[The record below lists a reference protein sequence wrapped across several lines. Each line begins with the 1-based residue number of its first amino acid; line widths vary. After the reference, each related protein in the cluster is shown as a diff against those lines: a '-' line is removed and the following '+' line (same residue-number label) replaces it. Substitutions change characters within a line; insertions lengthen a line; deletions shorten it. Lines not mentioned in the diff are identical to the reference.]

1 MANEITRVNDFELK
15 NLVPAKVEA
24 PGLDELVAHTDEM
37 LKKYREFPIVDDTYD
52 QAKQARKELRNTV
65 ESIAKTRKETEKVLI
80 ADWTIIKDKITSIEK
95 SGKQADKLMTEQ
107 MQVIEES
114 RKDKRRQV
122 IENEV
127 NKIATENNVDT
138 SRIVFNPKWVN
149 VTYSHKDMVSEIE
162 SQLIQ
167 IRKDDELRAL
177 QINQIEIAAQSLE
190 VDPDPYVSM
199 LGLRDLED
207 IKGQIQR
214 DHDIKQARLAEARRI
229 QEEAI
234 AKQKEREQNATKVGE
249 KLIDEDGE
257 IFEPLPPKTVKTL
270 YIITAKTDK
279 ERDYIE
285 KVLAANQV
293 PYQTK
298 KD

>member
-127 NKIATENNVDT
+127 NKIATENGVNI

-162 SQLIQ
+162 AQLVQ

-177 QINQIEIAAQSLE
+177 QINQIEIAAQSLQI
-190 VDPDPYVSM
+190 DPDPYVSM

-214 DHDIKQARLAEARRI
+214 DHDIKQARIAEAQRV

-234 AKQKEREQNATKVGE
+234 AKQKEREQNATKIGD

-257 IFEPLPPKTVKTL
+257 IFEPLPPKTVTTL

>member
-127 NKIATENNVDT
+127 NKIATENGVNI

-162 SQLIQ
+162 VQLVQ

-177 QINQIEIAAQSLE
+177 QINQIEIAAQSLQ

-199 LGLRDLED
+199 LGLRVLED

-214 DHDIKQARLAEARRI
+214 DHDIKQARIAEAQRV

-234 AKQKEREQNATKVGE
+234 AKQKEREQNATKIGD

-257 IFEPLPPKTVKTL
+257 IFEPLPPKTVTTL

-285 KVLAANQV
+285 KVLVTNQV
-293 PYQTK
+293 PYKTK

>member
-127 NKIATENNVDT
+127 NKIAAENGVNI

-162 SQLIQ
+162 AQLVQ

-177 QINQIEIAAQSLE
+177 QINQIEIAAQSLQ

-214 DHDIKQARLAEARRI
+214 DHDIKQVRIAEARRV

-234 AKQKEREQNATKVGE
+234 AKQKEREQNATKIGD

-257 IFEPLPPKTVKTL
+257 IFEPLPPKTVTTL

-293 PYQTK
+293 PYKTK

>member
-80 ADWTIIKDKITSIEK
+80 AYWTIIKDKITSIEK

-127 NKIATENNVDT
+127 NKIATENGVNI

-162 SQLIQ
+162 AQLVQ

-177 QINQIEIAAQSLE
+177 QINQIEIAAQSLQ

-214 DHDIKQARLAEARRI
+214 DHDIKQARIAEAQRV

-234 AKQKEREQNATKVGE
+234 AKQKEREQNATKIGD

-257 IFEPLPPKTVKTL
+257 IFEPLPPKTVTTL

-293 PYQTK
+293 PYKTK

>member
-80 ADWTIIKDKITSIEK
+80 ADWAVIKDKITSIEK

-127 NKIATENNVDT
+127 NKIATENAVEM
-138 SRIVFNPKWVN
+138 SRIIFNPKWVN

-162 SQLIQ
+162 AQLVQ
-167 IRKDDELRAL
+167 IRKDNELRAL
-177 QINQIEIAAQSLE
+177 QINQIEITAQSLQ
-190 VDPDPYVSM
+190 VDPDPYISM

-214 DHDIKQARLAEARRI
+214 DYEIKKARLDEARRI

-234 AKQKEREQNATKVGE
+234 AKRKEREQNATKIGN
-249 KLIDEDGE
+249 KLVDEDGE
-257 IFEPLPPKTVKTL
+257 IVEPLPPKTVTTL
-270 YIITAKTDK
+270 YIIMAKTDT
-279 ERDYIE
+279 ERNYIE

>member
-127 NKIATENNVDT
+127 NKIATENGVNI

-162 SQLIQ
+162 AQLVQ

-177 QINQIEIAAQSLE
+177 QINQIEIAAQSLQ

-214 DHDIKQARLAEARRI
+214 DHDIKQARIAEAQRV

-234 AKQKEREQNATKVGE
+234 AQQKEREQNATKIGD

-257 IFEPLPPKTVKTL
+257 IFEPLPPKTVTTL

-293 PYQTK
+293 PYKTK

>member
-127 NKIATENNVDT
+127 NKIATENGVNI

-162 SQLIQ
+162 AQLVQ

-177 QINQIEIAAQSLE
+177 QINQIEIAAQSLQ

-199 LGLRDLED
+199 LGLRVLED

-214 DHDIKQARLAEARRI
+214 DHDIKQARIAEAQRV

-234 AKQKEREQNATKVGE
+234 AKQKEREQNATKIGD

-257 IFEPLPPKTVKTL
+257 IFEPLPPKTVTTL

-285 KVLAANQV
+285 KVLVANQV
-293 PYQTK
+293 PYTTK

>member
-127 NKIATENNVDT
+127 NKIATENGVNI
-138 SRIVFNPKWVN
+138 SRIVFNSKWVN

-162 SQLIQ
+162 AQLVQ

-177 QINQIEIAAQSLE
+177 QINQIEIAAQSLQ

-214 DHDIKQARLAEARRI
+214 DHDIKQARIAEAQRV

-234 AKQKEREQNATKVGE
+234 AKQKEREQNATKIGD

-257 IFEPLPPKTVKTL
+257 IVEPLPPKTVTTL

-293 PYQTK
+293 PYKTK

>member
-127 NKIATENNVDT
+127 NKISTENGVNI
-138 SRIVFNPKWVN
+138 SRIVFNSKWVN

-162 SQLIQ
+162 AQLVQ

-177 QINQIEIAAQSLE
+177 QINQIEIAAQSLQ

-214 DHDIKQARLAEARRI
+214 DHDIKQARIAEAQRV

-234 AKQKEREQNATKVGE
+234 AKQKEREQNATKIGD

-257 IFEPLPPKTVKTL
+257 IVEPLPPKTVTTL

-293 PYQTK
+293 PYKTK

>member
-80 ADWTIIKDKITSIEK
+80 ADWTVIKDKITSIEK

-127 NKIATENNVDT
+127 NKIATENAVEM
-138 SRIVFNPKWVN
+138 SRIIFNPKWVN

-162 SQLIQ
+162 AQLVQ

-177 QINQIEIAAQSLE
+177 QINQIEITAQSLQ
-190 VDPDPYVSM
+190 VDPDPYISM

-214 DHDIKQARLAEARRI
+214 DHEIKEARLNEARRI

-234 AKQKEREQNATKVGE
+234 AKRKEREQNATKIGN
-249 KLIDEDGE
+249 KLVDEDGE
-257 IFEPLPPKTVKTL
+257 IVEPLPPKTVTTL

-279 ERDYIE
+279 ERNYIE

>member
-80 ADWTIIKDKITSIEK
+80 ADWTVIKDKITSIEK

-127 NKIATENNVDT
+127 NKIATENAVEM
-138 SRIVFNPKWVN
+138 SRIIFNPKWVN

-162 SQLIQ
+162 AQLVQ

-177 QINQIEIAAQSLE
+177 QINQIEITAQSLQ
-190 VDPDPYVSM
+190 VDPDPYISM

-214 DHDIKQARLAEARRI
+214 DHEIKKARLDEARRI

-234 AKQKEREQNATKVGE
+234 AKRKEREQNATKIGN
-249 KLIDEDGE
+249 KLVDEDGE
-257 IFEPLPPKTVKTL
+257 IVEPLPPKTVTTL

-279 ERDYIE
+279 ERNYIE